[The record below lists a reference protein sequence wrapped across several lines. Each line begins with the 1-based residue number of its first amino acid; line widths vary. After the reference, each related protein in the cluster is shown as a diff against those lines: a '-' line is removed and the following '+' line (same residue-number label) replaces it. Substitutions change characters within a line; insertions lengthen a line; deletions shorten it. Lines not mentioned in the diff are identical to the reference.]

1 MSEILGMESHRERL
15 KREVIS
21 ELDLNSEI
29 EDEEVRRLI
38 DKCILR
44 ESGGEYMPLREKLQL
59 KSEIYNSIRKLDILS
74 DFLEDDSISEIMING
89 PDRIFLEKDG
99 VIVRSEKSFES
110 PEKLL
115 SIVQQV
121 VASSNRLLNDT
132 NPIADVILP
141 DGSRVN
147 VVLSGV
153 SLDGTAV
160 TIRKFPKER
169 LDMNRLIEKEAIDR
183 DTADF
188 LRLLVEAGYNIFIS
202 GGTSSGKTTFL
213 NALSDFIPKDERV
226 ITIEDAAELSL
237 KGIDNLIRLEV
248 KNANVEG
255 NNSIR
260 IKDLIRT
267 SLRMRPDRIIV
278 GEVRD
283 EAAIDMLAAMNTGHD
298 GSISTGHANSV
309 RDMLLRLEAMVLMGA
324 ELPIRAIRQQIAA
337 AIDIVVHLGRLRDR
351 TRRVLEISEV
361 TGMED
366 DEIRLNTLYMFEELR
381 EDAETYGK
389 NSRERTKN
397 RKVSGRLRKINDLV
411 NVHKLE
417 SAGLIGIYREDH

>member
-1 MSEILGMESHRERL
+1 MESHRERL
-15 KREVIS
+15 KREVIN

-44 ESGGEYMPLREKLQL
+44 ESGGEYMPLREKLAL
-59 KSEIYNSIRKLDILS
+59 KSEIYNSIRRLDILS

-89 PDRIFLEKDG
+89 PDRIFLERNG

-115 SIVQQV
+115 SIVQQI

-132 NPIADVILP
+132 SPIADVILP

-169 LDMNRLIEKEAIDR
+169 LDMQRLIEKESIDK

-188 LRLLVEAGYNIFIS
+188 LKLLVMAGYNIFIS

-213 NALSDFIPKDERV
+213 NALSDYIPKEERV

-237 KGIDNLIRLEV
+237 RGIDNLIRLEV
-248 KNANVEG
+248 KTANVEG

-337 AIDIVVHLGRLRDR
+337 AIDIVIHLGRLRDR

-361 TGMED
+361 TGMDE
-366 DEIRLNTLYMFEELR
+366 DEIRLNTLYMFEELH
-381 EDAETYGK
+381 EDSETYGK
-389 NSRERTKN
+389 DSRNVKFDK
-397 RKVSGRLRKINDLV
+397 KVRGRLCRINDLI
-411 NVHKLE
+411 NVKKLE
-417 SAGLIGIYREDH
+417 SAGLIGIYREGR

>member
-1 MSEILGMESHRERL
+1 MRRKWQLLSEILGMESHRERL

-99 VIVRSEKSFES
+99 VIVKSEKSFES

-298 GSISTGHANSV
+298 VFPTCLHIVHQ
-309 RDMLLRLEAMVLMGA
+309 RIQRLFRFLQ
-324 ELPIRAIRQQIAA
+324 R
-337 AIDIVVHLGRLRDR
+337 
-351 TRRVLEISEV
+351 
-361 TGMED
+361 
-366 DEIRLNTLYMFEELR
+366 
-381 EDAETYGK
+381 
-389 NSRERTKN
+389 
-397 RKVSGRLRKINDLV
+397 
-411 NVHKLE
+411 
-417 SAGLIGIYREDH
+417 

>member
-1 MSEILGMESHRERL
+1 M
-15 KREVIS
+15 
-21 ELDLNSEI
+21 
-29 EDEEVRRLI
+29 
-38 DKCILR
+38 
-44 ESGGEYMPLREKLQL
+44 
-59 KSEIYNSIRKLDILS
+59 
-74 DFLEDDSISEIMING
+74 
-89 PDRIFLEKDG
+89 
-99 VIVRSEKSFES
+99 
-110 PEKLL
+110 
-115 SIVQQV
+115 

-298 GSISTGHANSV
+298 GSLSTGHANST
-309 RDMLLRLEAMVLMGA
+309 RDMLTRLESMVLMAVEPAVARA
-324 ELPIRAIRQQIAA
+324 EP
-337 AIDIVVHLGRLRDR
+337 
-351 TRRVLEISEV
+351 T
-361 TGMED
+361 
-366 DEIRLNTLYMFEELR
+366 
-381 EDAETYGK
+381 
-389 NSRERTKN
+389 ERPAM
-397 RKVSGRLRKINDLV
+397 S
-411 NVHKLE
+411 
-417 SAGLIGIYREDH
+417 

>member
-1 MSEILGMESHRERL
+1 MESHRERL
-15 KREVIS
+15 KREVIN

-44 ESGGEYMPLREKLQL
+44 ESGGEYMPLREKLAL
-59 KSEIYNSIRKLDILS
+59 KSEIYNSIRRLDILS

-89 PDRIFLEKDG
+89 PDRIFLERNG

-115 SIVQQV
+115 SIVQQI

-132 NPIADVILP
+132 SPIADVILP

-153 SLDGTAV
+153 SLDGTSV

-169 LDMNRLIEKEAIDR
+169 LDMQRLIEKESIDK

-188 LRLLVEAGYNIFIS
+188 LKLLVMAGYNIFIS

-213 NALSDFIPKDERV
+213 NALSDYIPKEERV

-237 KGIDNLIRLEV
+237 RGIDNLIRLEV
-248 KNANVEG
+248 KTANVEG

-267 SLRMRPDRIIV
+267 SFRMRPDRIIV

-337 AIDIVVHLGRLRDR
+337 AIDIVIHLGRLRDR

-361 TGMED
+361 TGMDE
-366 DEIRLNTLYMFEELR
+366 DEIRLNTLYMFEELH
-381 EDAETYGK
+381 EDSETYGK
-389 NSRERTKN
+389 DSRNVKFDK
-397 RKVSGRLRKINDLV
+397 KVRGRLCRINDLI
-411 NVHKLE
+411 NVKKLE
-417 SAGLIGIYREDH
+417 SAGLIGIYREGR